1 MPQENGQFEKAFVRA
16 AAAAYVWVS
25 ISDGPLKE
33 VEVDGFIDFLL
44 ATPYVDS
51 LSDDQFMDIYLNLV
65 ALFERDYEQG
75 RQRAVMR
82 LSIFQNDPERAKEI
96 FKVAQKSLT
105 ADSQLSERE
114 ELVLS
119 EIASILNIK
128 ET

>member
-1 MPQENGQFEKAFVRA
+1 MPQGNGQYEEAFVRA

-33 VEVDGFIDFLL
+33 IEVDGFIDFLL
-44 ATPYVDS
+44 ATPYVDA

-65 ALFERDYEQG
+65 ALFERDYELG
-75 RQRAVMR
+75 RERAVMR
-82 LSIFQNDPERAKEI
+82 LSVFQNDPERAQEI

-105 ADSQLSERE
+105 ADSQLSDRE

-119 EIASILNIK
+119 EIASILNIN